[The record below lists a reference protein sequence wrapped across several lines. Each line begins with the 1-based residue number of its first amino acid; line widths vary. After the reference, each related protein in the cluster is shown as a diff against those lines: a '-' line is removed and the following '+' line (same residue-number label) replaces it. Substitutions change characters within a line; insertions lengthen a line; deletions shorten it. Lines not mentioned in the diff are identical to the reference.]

1 MISHP
6 PRRQLSARPSTAEEN
21 GMMNTLPRWTA
32 IDVAFLRRSR
42 GVAAALA
49 FALGTGSV
57 TFAYAVDCYTE
68 IDPIFYQTDVRSL
81 IHAVTPADAERIRGE
96 LIAYIWKAP
105 ALPEALPEVQTN
117 VANPFADL
125 PNPPNVARIDQLTVS
140 MDGFVS
146 RMFLFVPAHGRRK
159 LVIFQQG
166 HANDLAST
174 NGDETVRFFLER
186 RYAVLVVHMPLYG
199 LNTGPFPGGGVHDP
213 MFTLESPTLSP
224 FKYFLEPIVRAV
236 NYARQ
241 VLRYR
246 DVHMIGISG
255 GGWTTTLSAALDPR
269 IRVSV
274 PVAGTL
280 PLYLRREDVDCSRG
294 ELGDLEQYHPVLY
307 SMVDYLDLYLLGSY
321 GSRRG
326 QLQVL
331 NQYDSCCFWGVTFL
345 TYRDIV
351 KDVAAGLRRGKYD
364 VFLDSSHSSH
374 LISQYALDNGILPFL
389 RKRRL
394 RREDRASGP
403 EARKGFP

>member
-1 MISHP
+1 MAETTNPHWP
-6 PRRQLSARPSTAEEN
+6 DRTNAREAPVWSLDIVGA
-21 GMMNTLPRWTA
+21 L
-32 IDVAFLRRSR
+32 VAR
-42 GVAAALA
+42 AAAAVLA
-49 FALGTGSV
+49 FALGTGTV
-57 TFAYAVDCYTE
+57 TSAHAADCYTE
-68 IDPIFYQTDVRSL
+68 IDPIFYQTDVRAL
-81 IHAVTPADAERIRGE
+81 IRAVTPADADRIRGE

-105 ALPEALPEVQTN
+105 VLPDALPEVQTN
-117 VANPFADL
+117 VTNPFTDL
-125 PNPPNVARIDQLTVS
+125 PDPPNVARIDQLTVS

-174 NGDETVRFFLER
+174 NGDETVRYFLER

-199 LNTGPFPGGGVHDP
+199 LNTGPFPGGGIHDP

-269 IRVSV
+269 IRVSF

-280 PLYLRREDVDCSRG
+280 PLYLRRDDVGCPGG
-294 ELGDLEQYHPVLY
+294 ELGDLEQHHPVLY
-307 SMVDYLDLYLLGSY
+307 SMVDYLDLYLLGTY

-331 NQYDSCCFWGVTFL
+331 NQYDSCCFWGVRYL

-351 KDVAAGLRRGKYD
+351 KDAAADLGRGKYD
-364 VFLDSSHSSH
+364 VFLDSSHFSH
-374 LISQYALDNGILPFL
+374 LISRHALDDGILPFL
-389 RKRRL
+389 KKRRL
-394 RREDRASGP
+394 
-403 EARKGFP
+403 